1 MEREITR
8 ARGLHWNY
16 WWRLVATGICF
27 ATFGIGGLLLTLLVF
42 PWLRLL
48 RGERRLRSTRWII
61 HRAFGRFIWLMEAL
75 GVMRL
80 EVRGAK
86 ALRECRH
93 VLVLA
98 NHPTLVD
105 VVALIALMP
114 NASCIVKQALWKNP
128 FLGGVVRAAG
138 YINNSA
144 PEALLDACARDLAEG
159 NPLLIFPEGTRSEP
173 GRPMR
178 FLRGASY
185 LTLKSGKPV
194 LPVLIDC
201 QPSTLTK
208 SKRWYQIPE
217 QAFRLRIHVQEPI
230 ALDHWGER
238 NPASALAARHLTL
251 QLEQYFSHSLR
262 THGFTQA

>member
-1 MEREITR
+1 MAHQTDSIRSVD
-8 ARGLHWNY
+8 LNY
-16 WWRLVATGICF
+16 HWRLVATGLCF
-27 ATFGIGGLLLTLLVF
+27 ATFGVGGLLLTLLVF

-48 RGERRLRSTRWII
+48 RPPLRLRWTRWVI
-61 HRAFGRFIWLMEAL
+61 HRAFAGFMWLMETL

-80 EVRGAK
+80 EVQGAQ

-105 VVALIALMP
+105 VVALVSLIP
-114 NASCIVKQALWKNP
+114 NASCVVKEALWKNP

-138 YINNSA
+138 YINNST
-144 PEALLDACARDLAEG
+144 PEALLEACAQDLADG

-173 GRPMR
+173 GRPLR

-185 LTLKSGKPV
+185 LALMSGKPV

-208 SKRWYQIPE
+208 NKRWYQIPE
-217 QAFRLRIHVQEPI
+217 RPFRLRILVQEPVST
-230 ALDHWGER
+230 DQWQVT
-238 NPASALAARHLTL
+238 NTTPAIAARHLTARF
-251 QLEQYFSHSLR
+251 EQHFAQSLKH
-262 THGFTQA
+262 HGFTQT